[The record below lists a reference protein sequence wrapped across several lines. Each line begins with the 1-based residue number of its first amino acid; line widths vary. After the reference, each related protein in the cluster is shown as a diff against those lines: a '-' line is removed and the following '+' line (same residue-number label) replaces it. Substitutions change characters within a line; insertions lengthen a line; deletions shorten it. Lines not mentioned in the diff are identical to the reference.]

1 MRLLWNPWRGIP
13 KAYRIFVAMLALPA
27 LKPTPEEKHYQTSG
41 DVSGVRAILQAT
53 LGSTSEGTWAGWT
66 VVSRQVWH
74 SAYATVSSQR
84 DHVETEGDCAAVET
98 MGECSDVSQG
108 SKEGT
113 KGGSAENRQDAEDK
127 DGENAIV
134 RQQRHHGRQGH
145 TSLLR
150 GDDS

>member
-1 MRLLWNPWRGIP
+1 M
-13 KAYRIFVAMLALPA
+13 
-27 LKPTPEEKHYQTSG
+27 
-41 DVSGVRAILQAT
+41 RAILQAT

-113 KGGSAENRQDAEDK
+113 TGGNTKEK
-127 DGENAIV
+127 DGEDESVSTPRKMNN
-134 RQQRHHGRQGH
+134 GRERLF
-145 TSLLR
+145 SVR
-150 GDDS
+150 GDKLISIEKVIELLWCLTTVRVVQRLSHLWCQ